1 MEQFLNIIV
10 NKANLITIVI
20 SVIALIQSNKQTKLS
35 NKQNLFNERL
45 HSYLILKGL
54 IELYKNNKEHMLKVK
69 RDKIYFACNFDFLCL
84 INNSYLE
91 NMGDSIKSPLQTM
104 EQKVFLRK
112 IEEMK
117 NESERIKFIFDKNEA
132 NSLNEFV
139 NSYIKVLEELYYY
152 LVLLQTM
159 EEIKSTDIK
168 QRDVEE
174 IAKDV
179 DEEKYRNKLFK
190 EIDCLENRYNEVVKK
205 DVLHKIEKQIK
216 LK

>member
-1 MEQFLNIIV
+1 
-10 NKANLITIVI
+10 
-20 SVIALIQSNKQTKLS
+20 
-35 NKQNLFNERL
+35 
-45 HSYLILKGL
+45 
-54 IELYKNNKEHMLKVK
+54 
-69 RDKIYFACNFDFLCL
+69 
-84 INNSYLE
+84 
-91 NMGDSIKSPLQTM
+91 
-104 EQKVFLRK
+104 
-112 IEEMK
+112 MK

-152 LVLLQTM
+152 LVLLQSM
-159 EEIKSTDIK
+159 EEIRSTDIK
-168 QRDVEE
+168 QRDVKE